1 MLSSCFKLFQTVP
14 IKSKSKLQMEL
25 IYYDILLVQRK
36 YSDNACMCTR
46 NLEKSWHWVLLWRFI
61 VLSAL
66 WQCLNL
72 VLFSS
77 KSYNLHQTQTFVG
90 HLLYTRRISDIVDIT
105 MSYIIYGFQ
114 DFANA
119 VVSQRIFTYY
129 RHRISSSPIHWEPD
143 ASILDEQQCD
153 KCIIYAYRLFLDS
166 WYLVLY
172 KNSWSTH

>member
-1 MLSSCFKLFQTVP
+1 MYVHK
-14 IKSKSKLQMEL
+14 
-25 IYYDILLVQRK
+25 
-36 YSDNACMCTR
+36 
-46 NLEKSWHWVLLWRFI
+46 KSWKILA
-61 VLSAL
+61 LSTSLKIYCAVSPL
-66 WQCLNL
+66 TVFEPCT
-72 VLFSS
+72 LFSS

-114 DFANA
+114 DFANT